1 MTANYFVTIIRR
13 ECLLTWRNPVEW
25 INPLLFFV
33 LVSLLFPLTTSPSSQ
48 FLKNIGPGAIWVGIL
63 LAVMLSLNK
72 LFQRD
77 YEDGSL
83 EQWLISP
90 FPLSLLVSAKIIAHW
105 IMICIPVLIV
115 TPLIAI
121 FFQLSFS
128 VTKILLLTELLGCPL
143 LILLGGVAVALTVSL
158 RQGGLLL
165 ALIALPLYIPPLIFA
180 TGAIN
185 AAASGFSSAAPISW
199 LAALLSLLVILGP
212 WVIAQILRIGVI
224 YK

>member
-33 LVSLLFPLTTSPSSQ
+33 LVSLLFPLTTSPRQ
-48 FLKNIGPGAIWVGIL
+48 PIFKKHWTWRHLGRNL